1 MKKNQNL
8 ILDFSELRNIRTL
21 KTWHP
26 PYQIRKFQIVEYE
39 KGKLSL
45 LTSSQFFLVEM
56 PHHRELP
63 LSTENIYMKYV
74 LPWSFLPFVSWICKN
89 LLASDITAAAA
100 SSFTSSLNCFALA
113 FAAPSDTPDFLV
125 WPFFCFRTFSS
136 HRLANKNCLSCD
148 TNKLFE
154 ITHQTYL

>member
-1 MKKNQNL
+1 MMKKNQNL

-26 PYQIRKFQIVEYE
+26 PYQIRKFQILEYE

-45 LTSSQFFLVEM
+45 STSSQFFLVEM

-74 LPWSFLPFVSWICKN
+74 LP
-89 LLASDITAAAA
+89 
-100 SSFTSSLNCFALA
+100 
-113 FAAPSDTPDFLV
+113 
-125 WPFFCFRTFSS
+125 
-136 HRLANKNCLSCD
+136 
-148 TNKLFE
+148 
-154 ITHQTYL
+154 

>member
-1 MKKNQNL
+1 MMKKNQNL

-74 LPWSFLPFVSWICKN
+74 LP
-89 LLASDITAAAA
+89 
-100 SSFTSSLNCFALA
+100 
-113 FAAPSDTPDFLV
+113 
-125 WPFFCFRTFSS
+125 
-136 HRLANKNCLSCD
+136 
-148 TNKLFE
+148 
-154 ITHQTYL
+154 